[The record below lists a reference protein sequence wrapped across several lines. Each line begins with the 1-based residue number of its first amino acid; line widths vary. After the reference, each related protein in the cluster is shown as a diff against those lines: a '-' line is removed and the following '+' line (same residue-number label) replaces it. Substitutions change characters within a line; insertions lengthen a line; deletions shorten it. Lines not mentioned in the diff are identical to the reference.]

1 MRLGPNLELRSAELW
16 RCVKGGQGVGWGE
29 QRAENFRKVGDL
41 GSVSDIEKISQC
53 AFRLACSPC
62 DHGFVVER
70 AWHLMIE

>member
-1 MRLGPNLELRSAELW
+1 MR
-16 RCVKGGQGVGWGE
+16 WGE

-53 AFRLACSPC
+53 AFRLACPPC